1 MFFTYAQKVLIM
13 ALLVSTP
20 GAGVL
25 CVICNACKGNI
36 FNCYGILILWIF
48 CFIPLF
54 ATVHISFYNVFVI
67 YCVSIWQASS
77 RNALLALMM
86 LLENC
91 VYTYIFLNN
100 ILFIFAKIRYADC
113 CESSKSVIFFN
124 ICLTLGALHIIEFL
138 IL

>member
-1 MFFTYAQKVLIM
+1 
-13 ALLVSTP
+13 
-20 GAGVL
+20 
-25 CVICNACKGNI
+25 
-36 FNCYGILILWIF
+36 
-48 CFIPLF
+48 
-54 ATVHISFYNVFVI
+54 
-67 YCVSIWQASS
+67 
-77 RNALLALMM
+77 MM

-124 ICLTLGALHIIEFL
+124 ICLTLGSMEALHIIEFL